1 VSHILL
7 APILACGLVVCLAA
21 PARAELTAWDQAK
34 VTALAKQLEDASKS
48 LYDTFYKQPKVG
60 AGQSRPY
67 YRLQQDVRR
76 LKTDARGLSR
86 ALADGKGRDE
96 TLPAYEDLMQTVR
109 RAQDNAREV
118 FTTKDVQD
126 SAATA
131 RGLLNQ
137 ISPYYDADAQPL
149 EPATR

>member
-1 VSHILL
+1 MLRISLVPAFAI
-7 APILACGLVVCLAA
+7 GLVICSAA

-34 VTALAKQLEDASKS
+34 VTAFAKQLEDAAKS

-60 AGQSRPY
+60 AGKSRPY

-76 LKTDARGLSR
+76 LRLDARGLSR

-126 SAATA
+126 AAATA
-131 RGLLNQ
+131 RALLNQ
-137 ISPYYDADAQPL
+137 IAPYYDADAKPL
-149 EPATR
+149 DPTTR